1 MCLWR
6 VPFSIGVLGSFF
18 RGGQQFLSAKTQ
30 SCSAK
35 KYPLRG
41 AKFYNSVLPSWC
53 TILLCHKCSASL
65 NIGQKL
71 LNDDSNT
78 DKNGRKIGKYGRNQT
93 KMAENRLNL
102 AEKLAKYG
110 GKGEC
115 WPCSVSALLSFP
127 IFFCQTVNFFSAKS
141 PNSVLPSLI
150 FLPGGAK
157 APPAPPQERLWSWD
171 TDH

>member
-1 MCLWR
+1 MAKKLRAEENCQCYA
-6 VPFSIGVLGSFF
+6 VSHIGVLEAVF

-41 AKFYNSVLPSWC
+41 GQ
-53 TILLCHKCSASL
+53 ILQFCSA
-65 NIGQKL
+65 K

-127 IFFCQTVNFFSAKS
+127 IFFCQTVNFFSAKP
-141 PNSVLPSLI
+141 PNSVLPS
-150 FLPGGAK
+150 
-157 APPAPPQERLWSWD
+157 
-171 TDH
+171 